1 MAFDTFVIS
10 LQAAEFNSF
19 LLQSDH
25 KSINK
30 IRTDTLWKGDKK
42 GDEFQDFCFYRPNL
56 CCLLHLE
63 DQ

>member
-30 IRTDTLWKGDKK
+30 NRTDTL
-42 GDEFQDFCFYRPNL
+42 
-56 CCLLHLE
+56 
-63 DQ
+63 